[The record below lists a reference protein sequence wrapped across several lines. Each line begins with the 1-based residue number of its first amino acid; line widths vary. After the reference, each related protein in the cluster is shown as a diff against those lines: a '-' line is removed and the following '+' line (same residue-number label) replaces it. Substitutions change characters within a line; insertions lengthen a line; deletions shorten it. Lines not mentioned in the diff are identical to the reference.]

1 MAVPRTAR
9 KADIS
14 LALGSGQIM
23 CSLHVIRRPLR
34 STRACAI
41 EHVVRSASAMV
52 ERAARVLCAA
62 AALGFAS
69 LALGHGHDCGLY
81 SAECPLADLATR
93 VAGAPLPDLGDGLP
107 AASPVSRR
115 VRTAA
120 EAARPAPIFS
130 ASGC

>member
-1 MAVPRTAR
+1 
-9 KADIS
+9 
-14 LALGSGQIM
+14 
-23 CSLHVIRRPLR
+23 
-34 STRACAI
+34 
-41 EHVVRSASAMV
+41 MV

-130 ASGC
+130 ASGCRAPPTALSLARRVPAFGGVRPSASGCAARVGPRPAGKG